1 MPKNKREEKMMDNI
15 GRCCNVV
22 HMRVEIMPSE
32 VAGMTTAP
40 QEFVIVGVLRG
51 RYMIQVRSI
60 NSFVWSIEPTKI
72 YNIN

>member
-1 MPKNKREEKMMDNI
+1 MPRTKREKEMMDNI

-22 HMRVEIMPSE
+22 HMRVEVMPPD
-32 VAGMTTAP
+32 VAGITTDP

-51 RYMIQVRSI
+51 RYMVQVRSI
-60 NSFVWSIEPTKI
+60 NDFVWSIERTKI